1 MSRLYPTYFAQSELS
16 TIPQNEQLY
25 HEPMSSI
32 RFPPNAQANVLQ
44 NTRDINPITI
54 GTASGE
60 QLIQAG
66 NHTYI
71 QLLLEKSTIEKELLI
86 AQKAQSDAFRNT
98 YNEIHAKSLQG
109 IASATTHHTHVSPTI
124 PNVLNNPFL
133 HELSHN
139 AKDESSAMVPLNRLT
154 SMRGILKGLFDLL
167 KASLPE
173 ILKETW
179 CQYDAE
185 FQDIIY
191 RELRAHFPELA
202 LCNDNWKAQ
211 SLLIEWYCNW
221 YSPSS
226 HHVKTEHMD
235 HALSLASEVLVS
247 DTAKG
252 SAAPTACK
260 RAKTHSR
267 KRVPV
272 VPLPPIRNPLLPA
285 SASIHD
291 SNTTYTNI
299 PMPTT
304 NTPSIA
310 ATILSESA
318 VPTMTRTPGI
328 NITSC
333 QTEATTTV
341 ETSMQEDIIEVNSH
355 VNCDPE
361 VMNVDSEPENEGDDR
376 VNNNDQPMSSP
387 TLSLSLGQMNPP
399 VMTNFNAEVP
409 RILSTASDR
418 VLQGYNKPSG

>member
-32 RFPPNAQANVLQ
+32 RFPLNAQ

-98 YNEIHAKSLQG
+98 YNEIHAKSSQG

-124 PNVLNNPFL
+124 PNVCNNPFL

-139 AKDESSAMVPLNRLT
+139 AKGLFQREAILPTIFKRAYTQPDVIRTAADYNRVRFWALEDFKANHVMLICDNEGKKNTLPKKFLFLEDESGAMVPLNRLT

-202 LCNDNWKAQ
+202 LCNDNWKAR

-252 SAAPTACK
+252 SAASTACK

-272 VPLPPIRNPLLPA
+272 VLLPPIRNPLFDIIFI
-285 SASIHD
+285 SSIH
-291 SNTTYTNI
+291 
-299 PMPTT
+299 
-304 NTPSIA
+304 
-310 ATILSESA
+310 
-318 VPTMTRTPGI
+318 
-328 NITSC
+328 
-333 QTEATTTV
+333 
-341 ETSMQEDIIEVNSH
+341 
-355 VNCDPE
+355 
-361 VMNVDSEPENEGDDR
+361 
-376 VNNNDQPMSSP
+376 
-387 TLSLSLGQMNPP
+387 
-399 VMTNFNAEVP
+399 
-409 RILSTASDR
+409 
-418 VLQGYNKPSG
+418 